1 MFCFSSKEKVM
12 VLPEERKPT
21 MRENRLRKLINEGKP
36 SFGTRIQSSWPTI
49 AELVGRSQ
57 KFDYV
62 EFLAEYAPYDL
73 YALDNLGRAI
83 ELYPN
88 FTGLIKVERSAQA
101 HIAVRAM
108 AAGIQN
114 VLFTDVRSKAD
125 AEDCVRIVKPEVP
138 GSIGTHGNDAGR
150 AAIGGVPELAQRYQ
164 DSVVILMI
172 EKKGAVEDLE
182 GILSVKGVDMVQFG
196 PSDYSMSLG
205 LLGQRNHPAVVEAYE
220 HTIKTAI
227 KHGVRPRAEIST
239 PAEAEYYMNQGVID
253 FNLSTDTAILAS
265 FYREQGEALRQL
277 VNLGAREPA
286 AAGT

>member
-1 MFCFSSKEKVM
+1 
-12 VLPEERKPT
+12 L
-21 MRENRLRKLINEGKP
+21 NEGKP
-36 SFGTRIQSSWPTI
+36 TFGTRIQSSWPTI

-88 FTGLIKVERSAQA
+88 FTGLIKIERSAQA
-101 HIAVRAM
+101 HVAVRAM

-125 AEDCVRIVKPEVP
+125 AEDCIRIVKPEVP
-138 GSIGTHGNDAGR
+138 GSVGTHGNDAGR
-150 AAIGGVPELAQRYQ
+150 AAIGGVPELAQRYA
-164 DSVVILMI
+164 DSVVVLMI

-196 PSDYSMSLG
+196 PSDYSMSIG
-205 LLGQRNHPAVVEAYE
+205 LAGQRQHPAVVEAYE

-227 KHGVRPRAEIST
+227 KMGVRPRAEIST
-239 PAEAEYYMNQGVID
+239 PAEAEYFLKLGVKD
-253 FNLSTDTAILAS
+253 FNLSTDTAILAA
-265 FYREQGEALRQL
+265 FYREAGSALREL
-277 VNLGAREPA
+277 VTQSLREPVQA
-286 AAGT
+286 